1 MFQNFLNATHRF
13 TARGILDNNFEISL
27 RVFLAK
33 TTTSHTITYTIIIIR
48 IVMIIIIITIGMF

>member
-1 MFQNFLNATHRF
+1 MFQNFLNVTHRF
-13 TARGILDNNFEISL
+13 TARILDNNFEISL
-27 RVFLAK
+27 TVFLAK